1 MKRVVALVALA
12 LALAPAA
19 VSASEHLHPRLKSR
33 KVVLRTL
40 ALVPLK
46 VDFVR
51 VAVTGAEPRS
61 TEAEILSS
69 QLSRAAVLLLK
80 ERGID
85 VIEDACGRLS
95 EQDEGRYALADLQ
108 ARYDRIAVQM
118 RRKPKDVG
126 KGRFTLGDEV
136 SMIASKLDVSALLFV
151 RAGGSSMSAAARVM
165 NPMAGVFRQQIAYEV
180 TVVDPVTG
188 NVLFL
193 AANRIM
199 TVCCGQPEKQIVG
212 LMRRAIKKLPK
223 VTANERTRAGQH
235 PPQSSPQ

>member
-1 MKRVVALVALA
+1 MNRAVVLVALV

-19 VSASEHLHPRLKSR
+19 VNASEHLHPRLKAR

-46 VDFVR
+46 VDFIR
-51 VAVTGAEPRS
+51 VAVTGPEPRS

-69 QLSRAAVLLLK
+69 RLSRAAVLLLG

-85 VIEDACGRLS
+85 VIEDAFARLHD
-95 EQDEGRYALADLQ
+95 QDEGRYAVADLQ

-136 SMIASKLDVSALLFV
+136 SVIASKLDVSALLFV
-151 RAGGSSMSAAARVM
+151 RAIGSSMSAAARAM
-165 NPMAGVFRQQIAYEV
+165 NPFAGVFRQQITYEV
-180 TVVDPVTG
+180 VVVDPLTG
-188 NVLFL
+188 DVLFL
-193 AANRIM
+193 AANPIM
-199 TVCCGQPEKQIVG
+199 TVCCGSQDKQIEM

-223 VTANERTRAGQH
+223 AVAHERTQ
-235 PPQSSPQ
+235 